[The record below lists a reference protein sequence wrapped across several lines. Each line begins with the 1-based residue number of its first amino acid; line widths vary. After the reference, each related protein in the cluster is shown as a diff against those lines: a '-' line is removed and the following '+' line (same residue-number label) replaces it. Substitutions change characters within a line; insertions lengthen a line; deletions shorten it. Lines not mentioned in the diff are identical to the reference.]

1 MRKTIRGTGTRSARL
16 IGDLGLFV
24 VLIATIIAGGMEI
37 WKMIQAQAVTLTDIL
52 LLFIYLEVITMV
64 DVYWRSGK
72 LPVRMPLY
80 IAMVA
85 LARYIILEAAHL
97 NAWQVVGLA
106 LAILIL
112 ALAVIVVRFGHLKLP
127 YPETDGMDEG
137 ADAKPR
143 PAASRAEARR
153 PDDALRQT

>member
-1 MRKTIRGTGTRSARL
+1 MPNVIRRRGRQSASL
-16 IGDLGLFV
+16 IQDLGLWL
-24 VLIATIIAGGMEI
+24 VLAATLVAGAQEV
-37 WKMIQAQAVTLTDIL
+37 WSMIQARAVTLTDIL

-97 NAWQVVGLA
+97 NAWQVVGLSG
-106 LAILIL
+106 AILVLGLSVLI
-112 ALAVIVVRFGHLKLP
+112 VRFGHLKLP
-127 YPETDGMDEG
+127 YPETDERDKPASLGGKQASYDRPLD
-137 ADAKPR
+137 AD
-143 PAASRAEARR
+143 
-153 PDDALRQT
+153 

>member
-1 MRKTIRGTGTRSARL
+1 MPNLIRRSGRRSANV
-16 IGDLGLFV
+16 IEDLGLWL
-24 VLIATIIAGGMEI
+24 VLLATLVAGGQEV
-37 WKMIQAQAVTLTDIL
+37 WKMIEARAVTLTDIL

-97 NAWQVVGLA
+97 DAWQVVGLSG
-106 LAILIL
+106 AILVL
-112 ALAVIVVRFGHLKLP
+112 ALAVLVVRYGHLKLP
-127 YPETDGMDEG
+127 YPETDQRDYER
-137 ADAKPR
+137 PR
-143 PAASRAEARR
+143 
-153 PDDALRQT
+153 DVD